1 MNSQNPKGGLDGLRK
16 VEQEVPFSVV
26 VADMPMTDLNG
37 IQLLTK
43 IQSTARSTVSTLL
56 TGNAMHAVSE
66 GNIFRFLPDRDCL
79 TRLGQNGRFQ
89 EVTGCAAANV
99 TAYGGTT

>member
-1 MNSQNPKGGLDGLRK
+1 MNSQNPEGGLDGLRK
-16 VEQEVPFSVV
+16 VEQEVPFAV
-26 VADMPMTDLNG
+26 VAAMPMPDMNG

-43 IQSTARSTVSTLL
+43 IRSTAPSTVSTLL